1 MAEEFVGNTRA
12 SHPAFFSRGTTY
24 TYPRARLRID
34 ERGIV
39 LSTLRPPRWF
49 LGGNRFDL
57 EPIRIPFE
65 ELIRAEPMGRFGV
78 RFHTQATAEAGSR
91 SDRRDGAIFSAVRFR
106 RVRAALEKRG
116 VVLE

>member
-1 MAEEFVGNTRA
+1 MAEEFVGNTRV
-12 SHPAFFSRGTTY
+12 SLPAVFSRGTTY

-39 LSTLRPPRWF
+39 LSILRPPRWF

-57 EPIRIPFE
+57 EPIQIPFE
-65 ELIRAEPMGRFGV
+65 ELIRAEPRGRHGV
-78 RFHTQATAEAGSR
+78 RFHTQTTDEGAR
-91 SDRRDGAIFSAVRFR
+91 SDRRNGAIFSAFRFR
-106 RVRAALEKRG
+106 RVRTALEKHG